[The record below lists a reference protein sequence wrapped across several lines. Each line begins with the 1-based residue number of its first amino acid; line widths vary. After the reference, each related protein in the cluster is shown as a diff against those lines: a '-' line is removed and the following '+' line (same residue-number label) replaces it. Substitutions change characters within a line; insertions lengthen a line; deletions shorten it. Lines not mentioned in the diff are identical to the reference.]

1 MTEKQIEY
9 GFWHWDKT
17 NNFPPDSITYPHQY
31 KGQSK
36 LNIACSQIFDMTST
50 QQKKLVKEWVTFLP
64 KCKEVETL
72 WFTTHLTQQ
81 LFDSVCQLK
90 SLIGLNIKW
99 SSIKS
104 LDNISNL
111 TSLKHLR
118 IGSSAKVESIRP
130 LITLTNLEV
139 LDIENFKK
147 ITDFSPLS
155 NLTNLKF
162 LSIEGGMYTK
172 QKVES
177 FEPVSKLTNL
187 IYLST
192 AMISCVDKRIDP
204 LFNLKNLLTLNWAF
218 DISKKDMEQLKTEL
232 PNLKYLPHRYDEKNM
247 KINKATFG

>member
-17 NNFPPDSITYPHQY
+17 NNFPPDSITYPHEY

-36 LNIACSQIFDMTST
+36 LNIACSQIMDMTPT
-50 QQKKLVKEWVTFLP
+50 QQKKLVKEWVDFLP
-64 KCKEVETL
+64 NCKDVEIL

-81 LFDSVCQLK
+81 LFDSVCKLN

-99 SSIKS
+99 SSIKT

-111 TSLKHLR
+111 TSLKYLR
-118 IGSSAKVESIRP
+118 IGSSTKVESIRP
-130 LITLTNLEV
+130 LTTLTNLEA

-172 QKVES
+172 QKIDS
-177 FEPVSKLTNL
+177 LEPISKLTNL
-187 IYLST
+187 IYFST
-192 AMISCVDKRIDP
+192 AMISCVDKRIDTV
-204 LFNLKNLLTLNWAF
+204 FNLKNLLTLNWAF
-218 DISKKDMEQLKTEL
+218 DIPKKDMERLKTEL
-232 PNLKYLPHRYDEKNM
+232 PKLKYLPHRYYEENM
-247 KINKATFG
+247 KKLKASFG